1 MSDSK
6 TKKSYPFPKALFA
19 LYACTYLLPSI
30 LFGLMAMLIGA
41 MTGSEYLI
49 TCSSNGKMQ
58 VFFLVIFLLSGSFFT
73 WLLKTL
79 NNPNYNTD
87 TLYSKIKFFEYANI
101 VLIVLVHMIE
111 PVLFSSSN
119 KKYGNTFSAFGA
131 KDSTSCWVLLQLGI
145 AFAISCVCYILFLV
159 FFEKSLKGIIGKK
172 KFHTIPVTFRT
183 ILVTCFPAVGLSLI
197 LEAIFT
203 IPANMTRNT
212 MNLCTEIVTPVI
224 TITVILVGIATFVN
238 IQSIKKGMLAIA
250 KVTDAL
256 SNRDYTIKEIPC
268 ESFNEIGDVV
278 QDVNSF
284 VKAANGVMTNM
295 TSSISESI
303 NSAGFLSENLSNSS
317 NHIDDI
323 STLIT
328 SVQEEMQTET
338 AGVEEASA
346 TITQIIEKLREL
358 NSSVESQASAVTE
371 SSAAVDQMVA
381 NIESVSRILESN
393 SHSVEELGKASEEGR
408 RSVEESVMMSQEI
421 IQQSSGILEA
431 SGIIQSIAE
440 QTNLLAMNAAIE
452 SAHAGEAGKGFSV
465 VADEIRKLAEQ
476 SNTQGKAINDS
487 LKGLSDSI
495 LNITK
500 SISEV
505 QQKFEVIFT
514 LSDQVAQQEKVIMN
528 AMTEQNEGNKQVLE
542 AMQQINNT
550 TVVVREG
557 SVEMLAGGEQIVTE
571 MKLLSDATGK
581 INQNMNSIAS
591 NIGDI
596 QNAVQAVSRSSED
609 NTGEL
614 GKLGD
619 ELSTFTL

>member
-1 MSDSK
+1 M
-6 TKKSYPFPKALFA
+6 TNETNKKVYPFPVKLFL
-19 LYACTYLLPSI
+19 LYICTFLMPSL
-30 LFGLMAMLIGA
+30 LFGVLAIMVGA
-41 MTGSEYLI
+41 MTPAEYLES
-49 TCSSNGKMQ
+49 CSKNAVIQ
-58 VFFLVIFLLSGSFFT
+58 ATFLAIFLIPLAFFLWFI
-73 WLLKTL
+73 KTL
-79 NNPNYNTD
+79 NNQKTD
-87 TLYSKIKFFEYANI
+87 TDNLYKKIRFFEYSNI
-101 VLIVLVHMIE
+101 VLIVIVYLSE
-111 PVLFSSSN
+111 PFLFYNSN
-119 KKYGNTFSAFGA
+119 QMLGHTFSAFGG
-131 KDSTSCWVLLQLGI
+131 KSPLSCWILLQLGI
-145 AFAISCVCYILFLV
+145 AFIISCVCYILFLV

-172 KFHTIPVTFRT
+172 KFHTLPVTLRT
-183 ILVTCFPAVGLSLI
+183 ILVTSFPTIGLALI
-197 LEAIFT
+197 LEAVFT

-212 MNLCTEIVTPVI
+212 LALCLEILTPVI
-224 TITVILVGIATFVN
+224 TIATLLVGFASFVN
-238 IQSIKKGMLAIA
+238 IESIKKGMLAIG
-250 KVTDAL
+250 KVTTAL
-256 SNRDYTIKEIPC
+256 SHRDYTIKEIPC

-278 QDVNSF
+278 QDVNTF
-284 VKAANGVMTNM
+284 VKAANGVMANM
-295 TSSISESI
+295 SSSISESI
-303 NSAGFLSENLSNSS
+303 SSASFLAENLSNSS
-317 NHIDDI
+317 NRIENI
-323 STLIT
+323 SALINN
-328 SVQEEMQTET
+328 VQEEMQNET

-358 NSSVESQASAVTE
+358 NNSVENQSSAVTE

-381 NIESVSRILESN
+381 NIESVTRILENN

-476 SNTQGKAINDS
+476 SNTQGQAINDS

-495 LNITK
+495 LKITN

-505 QQKFEVIFT
+505 QQKFEAIFT
-514 LSDQVAQQEKVIMN
+514 LSDQVAQQEKIVMN

-542 AMQQINNT
+542 AMQQINNS
-550 TVVVREG
+550 TVIVREG
-557 SVEMLAGGEQIVTE
+557 SVEMLSGGEQIVTE

-619 ELSTFTL
+619 ELSTYSL